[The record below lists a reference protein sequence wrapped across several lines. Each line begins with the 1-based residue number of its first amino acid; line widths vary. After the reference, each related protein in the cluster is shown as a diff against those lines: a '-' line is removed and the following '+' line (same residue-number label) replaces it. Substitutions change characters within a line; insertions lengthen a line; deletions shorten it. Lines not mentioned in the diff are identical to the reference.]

1 MNDEAY
7 DLDSL
12 RELVRKLIKENKDLK
27 MLLSDN
33 GIPFKTED
41 IFETEYNNPDYDLDQ
56 QGRIYEKQI
65 TLDLANRFYGMFWG
79 WSPGLL

>member
-41 IFETEYNNPDYDLDQ
+41 IFETEYNNPDYDLD
-56 QGRIYEKQI
+56 
-65 TLDLANRFYGMFWG
+65 
-79 WSPGLL
+79 